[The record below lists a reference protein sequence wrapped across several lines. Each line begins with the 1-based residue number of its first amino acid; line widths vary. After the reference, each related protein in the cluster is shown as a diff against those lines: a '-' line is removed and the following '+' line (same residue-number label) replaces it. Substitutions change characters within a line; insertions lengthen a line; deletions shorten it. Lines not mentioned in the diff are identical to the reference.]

1 MKHLSANKK
10 NIKTASRPHHH
21 APEPEKPFSPEIF
34 ADSLEVMES
43 YCLQKIVLLQSS
55 LEKLTIVDNAREIIL
70 VCQQIKKEKSR
81 LLQIIEKKKQAG
93 KNIC

>member
-10 NIKTASRPHHH
+10 NIKSATGQESKKAF
-21 APEPEKPFSPEIF
+21 EPEIF

-43 YCLQKIVLLQSS
+43 YCMQKIVLLQSS
-55 LEKLTIVDNAREIIL
+55 LEKLTIADNTREIIS
-70 VCQQIKKEKSR
+70 VCQQIKKER
-81 LLQIIEKKKQAG
+81 NLLLQIIEKKNQAR

>member
-10 NIKTASRPHHH
+10 NIKPIVSRQ
-21 APEPEKPFSPEIF
+21 EPKKTFSPEIF

-55 LEKLTIVDNAREIIL
+55 LEKMTIVDNAREIIS
-70 VCQQIKKEKSR
+70 VCQQIKKEKSM

-93 KNIC
+93 ENIY

>member
-10 NIKTASRPHHH
+10 NIKPVSRQ
-21 APEPEKPFSPEIF
+21 EPQKPFSPEIF

-55 LEKLTIVDNAREIIL
+55 LEKLTIMDNTREIIAI
-70 VCQQIKKEKSR
+70 CQQIKKERNMLS
-81 LLQIIEKKKQAG
+81 QITEKKKQTRE
-93 KNIC
+93 NIC

>member
-10 NIKTASRPHHH
+10 NIKPIVSGQ
-21 APEPEKPFSPEIF
+21 EPKKTFSPEIF

-55 LEKLTIVDNAREIIL
+55 LEKLTIVDNAREIIS
-70 VCQQIKKEKSR
+70 VCQQIKKEKSM

-93 KNIC
+93 ENIC

>member
-10 NIKTASRPHHH
+10 NTKIIPKKESTDSF
-21 APEPEKPFSPEIF
+21 KPEIF

-55 LEKLTIVDNAREIIL
+55 LEKLTIMDNTKEIISL
-70 VCQQIKKEKSR
+70 CQQIKKEKKT
-81 LLQIIEKKKQAG
+81 LLQIIDKKKQSRE
-93 KNIC
+93 NIC

>member
-10 NIKTASRPHHH
+10 NIKPATRQ
-21 APEPEKPFSPEIF
+21 EPKKAFEPEIF

-55 LEKLTIVDNAREIIL
+55 LEKLTIVDNTREIIS
-70 VCQQIKKEKSR
+70 VCQQIKKER
-81 LLQIIEKKKQAG
+81 NLLLQIIEKKNQAR

>member
-10 NIKTASRPHHH
+10 NIKPIISRQ
-21 APEPEKPFSPEIF
+21 ESKKTFSPEIF

-55 LEKLTIVDNAREIIL
+55 LEKLTIVDNAREIIS
-70 VCQQIKKEKSR
+70 VCQQIKKEKSM
-81 LLQIIEKKKQAG
+81 LVQIIEKKKQAG
-93 KNIC
+93 GNIS